1 MGNCMEANDFL
12 INTLMI
18 LCSPALK
25 LWAVSCPKNWV
36 ACDQKMLPFLA
47 LRASFAAPWDEFFFR
62 KMYHANIITDFYG
75 ETEQLHAL
83 DCSMHLEL
91 CHCARSRAADNKRK
105 KGNYKSL
112 PWIGK
117 LLRQL
122 YWKIHYL
129 SCLVYFLLCLIITSF
144 RVELARKI
152 EKELYF
158 CQVQI
163 SRVFL
168 KNRNCTL
175 KTCSHA

>member
-1 MGNCMEANDFL
+1 M
-12 INTLMI
+12 
-18 LCSPALK
+18 
-25 LWAVSCPKNWV
+25 SCPKNWV

-129 SCLVYFLLCLIITSF
+129 SCLVYFPLCLIITSF
-144 RVELARKI
+144 RVEWLRKI
-152 EKELYF
+152 IICTWQLANLNIPRFLVHVYLIFEANF
-158 CQVQI
+158 QSNQVTIQ
-163 SRVFL
+163 SF
-168 KNRNCTL
+168 
-175 KTCSHA
+175 